1 MKTWYDADYVL
12 KEVNRKTDEEFLFGK
27 DSIHAK
33 YTKFIKERDRLVEL
47 ENEQIRR
54 EKLRRE
60 QLKRERAEAAER
72 C

>member
-1 MKTWYDADYVL
+1 MSTWYDADYVL
-12 KEVNRKTDEEFLFGK
+12 KEVSRKTDEDFLFGK

-33 YTKFIKERDRLVEL
+33 YTEFIRERDRLVEL

-54 EKLRRE
+54 EQMRRAR
-60 QLKRERAEAAER
+60 LKAEREAAQER